1 MAEVYKARDSRL
13 GREVAVKV
21 LSRRLARN
29 NDALMRFER
38 ETKAIAALSHPNIVA
53 IFDVT
58 QDRDVHFAVMELLE
72 GESLKERL
80 SRGPLAWNE
89 AGRIALSVAEGL
101 AAVHATG
108 VVHRD
113 IKPGNIFLTTANVPK
128 LLDFGLARM
137 ETNPPAV
144 TSDDSSTI
152 TQRTR
157 IGTVMGTPDYMSPEQ
172 VRGQPADARSDVFS
186 FGAVLYEMIAGL
198 RPFQR
203 ETPADTMAAILK
215 DPPPPLSEVT
225 TAAPSP
231 PSGGAMSLADFLHQ
245 CLQKSPSDRFPTAEV
260 LAAAL
265 RLLS

>member
-1 MAEVYKARDSRL
+1 
-13 GREVAVKV
+13 
-21 LSRRLARN
+21 
-29 NDALMRFER
+29 MRFER

-58 QDRDVHFAVMELLE
+58 QDRDVYFAVMELLE

-80 SRGPLAWNE
+80 SRGPLPWNE
-89 AGRIALSVAEGL
+89 ARRIAVSVAEGL
-101 AAVHATG
+101 VAVHATG

-144 TSDDSSTI
+144 TSDDSSTF
-152 TQRTR
+152 TQGTR

-186 FGAVLYEMIAGL
+186 FGAVLYEMITGR

-225 TAAPSP
+225 TAAPPP
-231 PSGGAMSLADFLHQ
+231 PSGGAMSLAEFLHQ
-245 CLQKSPSDRFPTAEV
+245 CLQKNPSERFPTAEV
-260 LAAAL
+260 LADAL
-265 RLLS
+265 RPLS